1 MTGNSAFPGWR
12 TAAAAQAALAA
23 AAFLMVA
30 FSPPEVGRTLLI
42 PLDGR
47 PISEAMLERSAL
59 MRFADGPLPGSVLVE
74 GRGRILASS
83 LLGQGIVMLAAPAA
97 LCVASAPGERRNG

>member
-1 MTGNSAFPGWR
+1 MTGGSALLGWR
-12 TAAAAQAALAA
+12 GAAAAQAALAVVA
-23 AAFLMVA
+23 SLMVA

-42 PLDGR
+42 PLDGQ
-47 PISEAMLERSAL
+47 PISGAMLERSAL

-97 LCVASAPGERRNG
+97 LCAASTSGQPRNG